1 MTSRIEK
8 PDSTGARRGLSPPDV
23 SMALCAAA
31 MLLATLLSEPF
42 AAAGNAALAADTS
55 AAGGSA
61 GKPQA
66 TKAIDQDAS
75 DTVERTVFRP
85 ELFVPVTGNLSVT
98 IEQQ

>member
-8 PDSTGARRGLSPPDV
+8 LDSTGARRGISPPDV

-31 MLLATLLSEPF
+31 MLLATLVSEPF
-42 AAAGNAALAADTS
+42 AAGSAALVADTPAAD
-55 AAGGSA
+55 ASA

-98 IEQQ
+98 IERQ